1 STRRRSSPKSG
12 GGGGE
17 SSLGA
22 GEIPNFG
29 EVVRG
34 GHPQDGTGHGPA
46 LFRSACEM
54 TTEIDPQIGMEQV
67 KALVDL
73 GRFDR
78 ALPLAQRLVA
88 TDPDDARAH
97 ELVGRCLLGLGRPWD
112 AVIPADAVRALEPA
126 AAWAQRFAAFAHLRN
141 V

>member
-1 STRRRSSPKSG
+1 MTLRCGVWANECCCRSGTGGCWRGAASSTRRRSSPKSG

-78 ALPLAQRLVA
+78 ALPLAERLVA
-88 TDPDDARAH
+88 TGPDDAR
-97 ELVGRCLLGLGRPWD
+97 
-112 AVIPADAVRALEPA
+112 
-126 AAWAQRFAAFAHLRN
+126 
-141 V
+141 